1 MVVTKT
7 TTVETIPDLFHLP
20 FGLDPDIHC
29 FALSPFAE
37 MQQPPQYFRNQNG
50 QVISPW
56 PYQSGQ
62 AVQGSPVFLQ
72 AAGAPVVNPMVAT
85 PLQASQPVRVVQALG
100 TSRAGAVVPGAT
112 YAQAPVTLPAT
123 TLPEAKVRTAADC
136 ALGPSEAMK
145 RLREGFG
152 QRTGS

>member
-1 MVVTKT
+1 M
-7 TTVETIPDLFHLP
+7 P
-20 FGLDPDIHC
+20 FGSDPDIHC
-29 FALSPFAE
+29 FSRSPPAE
-37 MQQPPQYFRNQNG
+37 MQPQYSFQSQSG

-62 AVQGSPVFLQ
+62 AIVGRQAVQGAPVYFQ
-72 AAGAPVVNPMVAT
+72 AAGAPVVNPMAPLST
-85 PLQASQPVRVVQALG
+85 PRPPAQPVTLVQAG
-100 TSRAGAVVPGAT
+100 GVVPGAT

-123 TLPEAKVRTAADC
+123 TLHEAKVRTAADC

-152 QRTGS
+152 QPVRNTS